1 MSIQPGKNILVTVA
15 SAEVGESKT
24 KGTPG
29 VFFKFENDEGQIEG
43 ELWLS
48 GGALERS
55 LNTLREAFAFNDDF
69 ATFTEQVTG
78 KQCVIEVEMQE
89 YKGKNY
95 PKVKWI
101 NAVRTSAKPASASS
115 SRALSAASRAAAA
128 ASACCIAA
136 AALASASA
144 RRSASFRSNAAKAS
158 AIVPANCSFRL
169 NSAAAAFFS
178 RSAISARFLRQITS
192 DFSSC
197 SRCLLCV

>member
-78 KQCVIEVEMQE
+78 KQCVIEVEMKE

-101 NAVRTSAKPASASS
+101 NAVRTAAKPAAGGLLA
-115 SRALSAASRAAAA
+115 RLSAQAKGIARPADAPKPNPKITPKPAPAAAPA
-128 ASACCIAA
+128 ATDDGE
-136 AALASASA
+136 
-144 RRSASFRSNAAKAS
+144 
-158 AIVPANCSFRL
+158 PY
-169 NSAAAAFFS
+169 
-178 RSAISARFLRQITS
+178 
-192 DFSSC
+192 
-197 SRCLLCV
+197 